1 MDLVEWV
8 RVDGAPAEAAR
19 RNHYWGRGS
28 AGGDGDSV
36 VEDSGR
42 SAAVASH
49 NLELA
54 SLGTFSVG
62 TMTCHQG
69 TYYLV
74 AAVVR
79 RWADRIAPGS
89 RILATA
95 ADLDEN
101 LGASS

>member
-1 MDLVEWV
+1 M
-8 RVDGAPAEAAR
+8 DGALGEAAR

-36 VEDSGR
+36 VGDSGC

-49 NLELA
+49 NLEPA
-54 SLGTFSVG
+54 SLGIFSVG
-62 TMTCHQG
+62 SMTRHQG
-69 TYYLV
+69 TYYWV
-74 AAVVR
+74 AAVGR
-79 RWADRIAPGS
+79 RWADYIAPGS